1 MHTNIVC
8 MYTKMVGYWKSF
20 WKTCVAI
27 ASNLRK
33 ANSIQ
38 YFHIKPSN
46 LQHIH
51 MGAPE
56 TTHFNIL

>member
-1 MHTNIVC
+1 

-20 WKTCVAI
+20 WKTCVA
-27 ASNLRK
+27 SNLRK

-38 YFHIKPSN
+38 YFHIKLSN

>member
-1 MHTNIVC
+1 MCAYVLH

-20 WKTCVAI
+20 WKTCVA
-27 ASNLRK
+27 SNLRK

-38 YFHIKPSN
+38 YFHIKLSN